1 MLQFAQGLLGKLV
14 LAALVL
20 MLLALMIDLSDL
32 L

>member
-1 MLQFAQGLLGKLV
+1 MLQFTQGLLGKLV